1 MKSRLL
7 LFFLLLPLCAGA
19 QTTVVEKTYISTDRE
34 IYVSGDKIW
43 CSAFCVDA
51 ANGLRPS
58 SLSAI
63 AYVEIVSEDGT
74 LESGKIALSEG
85 RGAGTIEIPATAPT
99 GNYRIVAYTAYTK
112 NTPGFNPQEHISKT
126 ISIFNTST
134 KERVKN
140 GVKILSDSEYDALRT
155 PASTPAGTPAGTHT
169 TGTHT
174 TGTHSSSTYNA
185 GAHTAAGALSITCH
199 RSAEGYLEVVLTNNS
214 ATPAD
219 LSLSLS
225 NRDGIIPPDNTSID
239 AFMGAAASA
248 ARASA
253 TAAAAGAS
261 AAARASAGAASA
273 PAAELPEYEGEII
286 RGRIAGATTD
296 EIEGLKGRS
305 AFISVPTEKS
315 DLYSSV
321 VDNDGMI
328 KFVTNNIYG
337 TKEMVCEIEDNDLA
351 RCHIELISPF
361 VSPKLKGIPALQM
374 APSIKEDLQ
383 RRGLSVQLCRSFSAD
398 TLASL
403 MPIRENPLIPS
414 YDAIEYKLDDY
425 KRFPVMRELFIEF
438 INEIK
443 VRKVDGKEQL
453 KVKTHLE
460 ERVSLFDKNNS
471 LIMVDGIPVFDHSQV
486 IEYDPLLVESVV
498 VYPYKY
504 YTGWR
509 SFCGMANFVTYKKN
523 LPGIKFNDGVRVVQF
538 KGCSYPMA
546 FTCQEI
552 GEDFPDYRELLYW
565 HPQIKLP
572 AGESSSI
579 KVKIPAT
586 VKEIRICAEGMMENG
601 TPFSITLE
609 SPLRSSGVYC
619 APNRASGSTC
629 RSISSTILLRFHFG
643 FQPHSSLAGV
653 SSMQSGQDAEI
664 AAFTGSML

>member
-74 LESGKIALSEG
+74 LESGKIALSDG

-155 PASTPAGTPAGTHT
+155 PASTQP
-169 TGTHT
+169 
-174 TGTHSSSTYNA
+174 
-185 GAHTAAGALSITCH
+185 AAGALSITCH
-199 RSAEGYLEVVLTNNS
+199 RSAEGYLDVVLTNNS
-214 ATPAD
+214 AAPAD

-225 NRDGIIPPDNTSID
+225 NRDGIIPPDNTSIG

-248 ARASA
+248 AQ
-253 TAAAAGAS
+253 AA
-261 AAARASAGAASA
+261 AGAASA
-273 PAAELPEYEGEII
+273 AQPSSSAAAAAAAATAAATAAAAELPEYEGEII
-286 RGRIAGATTD
+286 HGRIAGATTD

-315 DLYSSV
+315 DLYSSI

-443 VRKVDGKEQL
+443 VRRVDGKEQL

-471 LIMVDGIPVFDHSQV
+471 LIMVDGIPIFDHSQV

-579 KVKIPAT
+579 KVKIPANI
-586 VKEIRICAEGMMENG
+586 KEIRICAEGMTENG
-601 TPFSITLE
+601 TPFSITL
-609 SPLRSSGVYC
+609 
-619 APNRASGSTC
+619 
-629 RSISSTILLRFHFG
+629 
-643 FQPHSSLAGV
+643 
-653 SSMQSGQDAEI
+653 
-664 AAFTGSML
+664 

>member
-43 CSAFCVDA
+43 CSAFCVDE

-74 LESGKIALSEG
+74 LESGKIALSDG

-155 PASTPAGTPAGTHT
+155 PASTPASTPAGTHT

-185 GAHTAAGALSITCH
+185 GTQPAAGALSITCH

-225 NRDGIIPPDNTSID
+225 NRDGIIPPDNTSIG

-248 ARASA
+248 AQ
-253 TAAAAGAS
+253 AAAGAES
-261 AAARASAGAASA
+261 AAARTAAGAASA
-273 PAAELPEYEGEII
+273 GAESAPAAAVSTAAELPEYEGEII

-361 VSPKLKGIPALQM
+361 VSPKLKGIPALRM

-443 VRKVDGKEQL
+443 VRRVDGKEQL

-552 GEDFPDYRELLYW
+552 GDDFPDYRELLYW

-579 KVKIPAT
+579 KVKIPAN

-601 TPFSITLE
+601 TPFSITL
-609 SPLRSSGVYC
+609 
-619 APNRASGSTC
+619 
-629 RSISSTILLRFHFG
+629 
-643 FQPHSSLAGV
+643 
-653 SSMQSGQDAEI
+653 
-664 AAFTGSML
+664 

>member
-155 PASTPAGTPAGTHT
+155 PAGTPASTPASSPASSPA
-169 TGTHT
+169 GTHT

-185 GAHTAAGALSITCH
+185 GTQPAAGALSITCH

-214 ATPAD
+214 AAPAD

-225 NRDGIIPPDNTSID
+225 NRDGIIPPDNTSIG

-253 TAAAAGAS
+253 AAES

-273 PAAELPEYEGEII
+273 AQPSSSAVAATAAAAELPEYEGEII

-321 VDNDGMI
+321 VDKDGMI

-337 TKEMVCEIEDNDLA
+337 TKEMVCEIENNDLA

-361 VSPKLKGIPALQM
+361 VSPKLKGIPALNM
-374 APSIKEDLQ
+374 APSIREDLQ

-414 YDAIEYKLDDY
+414 FDAIEYKLDDY

-443 VRKVDGKEQL
+443 VRKVNGKEQL

-579 KVKIPAT
+579 KVKIPAN

-601 TPFSITLE
+601 TPFSINL
-609 SPLRSSGVYC
+609 
-619 APNRASGSTC
+619 
-629 RSISSTILLRFHFG
+629 
-643 FQPHSSLAGV
+643 
-653 SSMQSGQDAEI
+653 
-664 AAFTGSML
+664 

>member
-140 GVKILSDSEYDALRT
+140 GVKILSDKEYDALRT
-155 PASTPAGTPAGTHT
+155 PAGTPASTPASTPA
-169 TGTHT
+169 GTHT

-185 GAHTAAGALSITCH
+185 GTQPAAGALSITCH

-214 ATPAD
+214 AAPAD

-225 NRDGIIPPDNTSID
+225 NRDGIIPPDNTSIG

-248 ARASA
+248 AQ
-253 TAAAAGAS
+253 AAAGAES
-261 AAARASAGAASA
+261 AAARASARAASA
-273 PAAELPEYEGEII
+273 TAATAEAAELPEYEGEII

-443 VRKVDGKEQL
+443 VRRVDGKEQL

-579 KVKIPAT
+579 KVKIPAN

-601 TPFSITLE
+601 TPFSINL
-609 SPLRSSGVYC
+609 
-619 APNRASGSTC
+619 
-629 RSISSTILLRFHFG
+629 
-643 FQPHSSLAGV
+643 
-653 SSMQSGQDAEI
+653 
-664 AAFTGSML
+664 

>member
-155 PASTPAGTPAGTHT
+155 PASTQ
-169 TGTHT
+169 
-174 TGTHSSSTYNA
+174 
-185 GAHTAAGALSITCH
+185 TAAGALSIACH
-199 RSAEGYLEVVLTNNS
+199 RNAEGYLEVVLTNNS
-214 ATPAD
+214 AAPAD

-225 NRDGIIPPDNTSID
+225 NRDGIIPPDNTSIG

-248 ARASA
+248 AQ
-253 TAAAAGAS
+253 AAAGAES
-261 AAARASAGAASA
+261 AAARASARAASA
-273 PAAELPEYEGEII
+273 TAATAEAAELPEYEGEII

-443 VRKVDGKEQL
+443 VRKVNGKEQL

-471 LIMVDGIPVFDHSQV
+471 LIMVDGIPIFDHSQV

-579 KVKIPAT
+579 KVKIPAN

-601 TPFSITLE
+601 TPFSINL
-609 SPLRSSGVYC
+609 
-619 APNRASGSTC
+619 
-629 RSISSTILLRFHFG
+629 
-643 FQPHSSLAGV
+643 
-653 SSMQSGQDAEI
+653 
-664 AAFTGSML
+664 

>member
-99 GNYRIVAYTAYTK
+99 GNYRLVAYTAYTK

-155 PASTPAGTPAGTHT
+155 PAGTQ
-169 TGTHT
+169 
-174 TGTHSSSTYNA
+174 
-185 GAHTAAGALSITCH
+185 TAAGALSITCH

-443 VRKVDGKEQL
+443 VRRVDGKEQL

-552 GEDFPDYRELLYW
+552 GDDFPDYREPLYW

-579 KVKIPAT
+579 KVKIPAN
-586 VKEIRICAEGMMENG
+586 VKEIRICAEGMIENG
-601 TPFSITLE
+601 TPFSINL
-609 SPLRSSGVYC
+609 
-619 APNRASGSTC
+619 
-629 RSISSTILLRFHFG
+629 
-643 FQPHSSLAGV
+643 
-653 SSMQSGQDAEI
+653 
-664 AAFTGSML
+664 

>member
-155 PASTPAGTPAGTHT
+155 PASTQP
-169 TGTHT
+169 
-174 TGTHSSSTYNA
+174 
-185 GAHTAAGALSITCH
+185 AAGALSITCH

-214 ATPAD
+214 AAPAD

-225 NRDGIIPPDNTSID
+225 NRDGIIPPDNTSIG

-248 ARASA
+248 AQ
-253 TAAAAGAS
+253 AAAGAES
-261 AAARASAGAASA
+261 AAARASARAASA
-273 PAAELPEYEGEII
+273 TAATAEAAELPEYEGEII

-337 TKEMVCEIEDNDLA
+337 TKEMVCEIENNDLA

-443 VRKVDGKEQL
+443 VRRVDGKEQL

-572 AGESSSI
+572 AGESSAI
-579 KVKIPAT
+579 KVKIPAN

-601 TPFSITLE
+601 TPFSITL
-609 SPLRSSGVYC
+609 
-619 APNRASGSTC
+619 
-629 RSISSTILLRFHFG
+629 
-643 FQPHSSLAGV
+643 
-653 SSMQSGQDAEI
+653 
-664 AAFTGSML
+664 

>member
-155 PASTPAGTPAGTHT
+155 PAGTQAAETHSASTHT
-169 TGTHT
+169 A
-174 TGTHSSSTYNA
+174 GTHSSSTYNA
-185 GAHTAAGALSITCH
+185 GTQPAAGALSITCH

-225 NRDGIIPPDNTSID
+225 NRDGIIPPDNTSIG

-248 ARASA
+248 AQA
-253 TAAAAGAS
+253 
-261 AAARASAGAASA
+261 
-273 PAAELPEYEGEII
+273 AAELPEYEGEII

-443 VRKVDGKEQL
+443 VRRIDGKEQL

-579 KVKIPAT
+579 KVKIPAN
-586 VKEIRICAEGMMENG
+586 VKEIRICAEGMIENG
-601 TPFSITLE
+601 TPFSITL
-609 SPLRSSGVYC
+609 
-619 APNRASGSTC
+619 
-629 RSISSTILLRFHFG
+629 
-643 FQPHSSLAGV
+643 
-653 SSMQSGQDAEI
+653 
-664 AAFTGSML
+664 

>member
-155 PASTPAGTPAGTHT
+155 PAGTQP
-169 TGTHT
+169 
-174 TGTHSSSTYNA
+174 
-185 GAHTAAGALSITCH
+185 AAGALSITCH

-214 ATPAD
+214 AAPAD

-225 NRDGIIPPDNTSID
+225 NRDGIIPPDNTSIG

-253 TAAAAGAS
+253 GAES
-261 AAARASAGAASA
+261 AAARASARAASA
-273 PAAELPEYEGEII
+273 TAATAEAAELPEYEGEII

-374 APSIKEDLQ
+374 APSIKEDIQ

-443 VRKVDGKEQL
+443 VRRVDGKEQL

-471 LIMVDGIPVFDHSQV
+471 LIMVDGIPIFDHSQV

-579 KVKIPAT
+579 KVKIPAN

-601 TPFSITLE
+601 TPFSINL
-609 SPLRSSGVYC
+609 
-619 APNRASGSTC
+619 
-629 RSISSTILLRFHFG
+629 
-643 FQPHSSLAGV
+643 
-653 SSMQSGQDAEI
+653 
-664 AAFTGSML
+664 

>member
-155 PASTPAGTPAGTHT
+155 PASTPAGTPASTPA
-169 TGTHT
+169 GTHT

-185 GAHTAAGALSITCH
+185 GTQPAAGALSITCH

-214 ATPAD
+214 AAPAD

-225 NRDGIIPPDNTSID
+225 NRDGIIPPDNTSIG

-248 ARASA
+248 AQAS
-253 TAAAAGAS
+253 
-261 AAARASAGAASA
+261 
-273 PAAELPEYEGEII
+273 AELPEYEGEII

-443 VRKVDGKEQL
+443 VRRVDGKEQL

-572 AGESSSI
+572 AGESSAI
-579 KVKIPAT
+579 KVKIPAN

-601 TPFSITLE
+601 TPFSITL
-609 SPLRSSGVYC
+609 
-619 APNRASGSTC
+619 
-629 RSISSTILLRFHFG
+629 
-643 FQPHSSLAGV
+643 
-653 SSMQSGQDAEI
+653 
-664 AAFTGSML
+664 

>member
-155 PASTPAGTPAGTHT
+155 PAGTQP
-169 TGTHT
+169 
-174 TGTHSSSTYNA
+174 
-185 GAHTAAGALSITCH
+185 AAGALSITCH
-199 RSAEGYLEVVLTNNS
+199 RNAEGYLEVVLTNNS
-214 ATPAD
+214 AAPAD

-225 NRDGIIPPDNTSID
+225 NRDGIIPPDNTSIG

-248 ARASA
+248 AQ
-253 TAAAAGAS
+253 AAAGAES
-261 AAARASAGAASA
+261 AAARASARAASA
-273 PAAELPEYEGEII
+273 TAEAAELPEYEGEII

-443 VRKVDGKEQL
+443 VRRVDGKEQL
-453 KVKTHLE
+453 KVKTHLK

-471 LIMVDGIPVFDHSQV
+471 LIMVDGIPIFDHSQV

-579 KVKIPAT
+579 KVKIPAN

-601 TPFSITLE
+601 TPFSINL
-609 SPLRSSGVYC
+609 
-619 APNRASGSTC
+619 
-629 RSISSTILLRFHFG
+629 
-643 FQPHSSLAGV
+643 
-653 SSMQSGQDAEI
+653 
-664 AAFTGSML
+664 

>member
-155 PASTPAGTPAGTHT
+155 PAGTPASTHASTPA
-169 TGTHT
+169 GTHT

-185 GAHTAAGALSITCH
+185 GTQPAAGALSIVCH

-214 ATPAD
+214 AAPAD

-248 ARASA
+248 AQ
-253 TAAAAGAS
+253 AAAGAS
-261 AAARASAGAASA
+261 AAAAIAE
-273 PAAELPEYEGEII
+273 AAELPEYEGEII

-443 VRKVDGKEQL
+443 VRRVDGKEQL

-579 KVKIPAT
+579 KVKIPAN

-601 TPFSITLE
+601 TPFSINL
-609 SPLRSSGVYC
+609 
-619 APNRASGSTC
+619 
-629 RSISSTILLRFHFG
+629 
-643 FQPHSSLAGV
+643 
-653 SSMQSGQDAEI
+653 
-664 AAFTGSML
+664 

>member
-155 PASTPAGTPAGTHT
+155 PASTPAGT
-169 TGTHT
+169 HT

-185 GAHTAAGALSITCH
+185 GAQPAAGALSITCH

-214 ATPAD
+214 AAPAD

-225 NRDGIIPPDNTSID
+225 NRDGIIPPDNTSIG

-248 ARASA
+248 AQA
-253 TAAAAGAS
+253 
-261 AAARASAGAASA
+261 
-273 PAAELPEYEGEII
+273 AAELPEYEGEII

-383 RRGLSVQLCRSFSAD
+383 RRGLSVQFCRSFSAD

-443 VRKVDGKEQL
+443 VRRVDGKEQL

-579 KVKIPAT
+579 KVKIPAN

-601 TPFSITLE
+601 TPFSITL
-609 SPLRSSGVYC
+609 
-619 APNRASGSTC
+619 
-629 RSISSTILLRFHFG
+629 
-643 FQPHSSLAGV
+643 
-653 SSMQSGQDAEI
+653 
-664 AAFTGSML
+664 

>member
-155 PASTPAGTPAGTHT
+155 PAGTQP
-169 TGTHT
+169 
-174 TGTHSSSTYNA
+174 
-185 GAHTAAGALSITCH
+185 AAGALSITCH

-214 ATPAD
+214 AAPAD

-225 NRDGIIPPDNTSID
+225 NRDGIIPPDNTSIG

-253 TAAAAGAS
+253 GAES
-261 AAARASAGAASA
+261 AAARASARAASA
-273 PAAELPEYEGEII
+273 TAATAEAAELPEYEGEII

-351 RCHIELISPF
+351 RCHIEIISPF

-374 APSIKEDLQ
+374 APSIKEDIQ

-443 VRKVDGKEQL
+443 VRRVDGKEQL

-486 IEYDPLLVESVV
+486 SEYDPLLVESVV

-579 KVKIPAT
+579 KVKIPAN

-601 TPFSITLE
+601 TPFSINL
-609 SPLRSSGVYC
+609 
-619 APNRASGSTC
+619 
-629 RSISSTILLRFHFG
+629 
-643 FQPHSSLAGV
+643 
-653 SSMQSGQDAEI
+653 
-664 AAFTGSML
+664 

>member
-112 NTPGFNPQEHISKT
+112 NTPGFNPQEHVSKT

-155 PASTPAGTPAGTHT
+155 PA
-169 TGTHT
+169 
-174 TGTHSSSTYNA
+174 
-185 GAHTAAGALSITCH
+185 GAQPAAGALSITCH
-199 RSAEGYLEVVLTNNS
+199 RNAEGYLEVVLTNNS
-214 ATPAD
+214 AAPAD

-225 NRDGIIPPDNTSID
+225 NRDGIIPPDNTSIG

-253 TAAAAGAS
+253 ARAS
-261 AAARASAGAASA
+261 AARASAGAASA
-273 PAAELPEYEGEII
+273 AAARAASATAEAAELPEYEGEII

-443 VRKVDGKEQL
+443 VRRVDGKEQL

-471 LIMVDGIPVFDHSQV
+471 LIMVDGIPIFDHSQV

-579 KVKIPAT
+579 KVKIPAN
-586 VKEIRICAEGMMENG
+586 VKEIRICAEGMIENG
-601 TPFSITLE
+601 TPFSITL
-609 SPLRSSGVYC
+609 
-619 APNRASGSTC
+619 
-629 RSISSTILLRFHFG
+629 
-643 FQPHSSLAGV
+643 
-653 SSMQSGQDAEI
+653 
-664 AAFTGSML
+664 

>member
-112 NTPGFNPQEHISKT
+112 NNPGFNPQEHISKT

-155 PASTPAGTPAGTHT
+155 PAGTQP
-169 TGTHT
+169 
-174 TGTHSSSTYNA
+174 
-185 GAHTAAGALSITCH
+185 AAGALSIACH
-199 RSAEGYLEVVLTNNS
+199 RNAEGYLEVVLTNNS
-214 ATPAD
+214 AAPAD

-248 ARASA
+248 AQ
-253 TAAAAGAS
+253 AAAGAES

-273 PAAELPEYEGEII
+273 AQPSSSAVAATAAAAELPEYEGEII

-337 TKEMVCEIEDNDLA
+337 TKEMVCEIENNDLA

-572 AGESSSI
+572 AGESSS
-579 KVKIPAT
+579 
-586 VKEIRICAEGMMENG
+586 
-601 TPFSITLE
+601 
-609 SPLRSSGVYC
+609 
-619 APNRASGSTC
+619 
-629 RSISSTILLRFHFG
+629 
-643 FQPHSSLAGV
+643 
-653 SSMQSGQDAEI
+653 
-664 AAFTGSML
+664 

>member
-155 PASTPAGTPAGTHT
+155 PAGTQP
-169 TGTHT
+169 
-174 TGTHSSSTYNA
+174 
-185 GAHTAAGALSITCH
+185 AAGALSIACH
-199 RSAEGYLEVVLTNNS
+199 RNAEGYLEVVLTNNS
-214 ATPAD
+214 AAPAD

-225 NRDGIIPPDNTSID
+225 NRDGIIPPDNTSIG

-248 ARASA
+248 AQ
-253 TAAAAGAS
+253 AAAGAES
-261 AAARASAGAASA
+261 AAARASARAASA
-273 PAAELPEYEGEII
+273 TAATAEAAELPEYEGEII

-443 VRKVDGKEQL
+443 VRRVDGKEQL

-579 KVKIPAT
+579 KVKIPAN

-601 TPFSITLE
+601 TPFSINL
-609 SPLRSSGVYC
+609 
-619 APNRASGSTC
+619 
-629 RSISSTILLRFHFG
+629 
-643 FQPHSSLAGV
+643 
-653 SSMQSGQDAEI
+653 
-664 AAFTGSML
+664 

>member
-63 AYVEIVSEDGT
+63 AYIEIVSEDGT

-155 PASTPAGTPAGTHT
+155 PASTPAGT
-169 TGTHT
+169 HT

-185 GAHTAAGALSITCH
+185 GTQPAAGALSITCH

-239 AFMGAAASA
+239 AFMVAAASA
-248 ARASA
+248 AQ
-253 TAAAAGAS
+253 AAAGAES
-261 AAARASAGAASA
+261 AAARASAGAESA
-273 PAAELPEYEGEII
+273 PAAAVSTAAELPEYEGEII

-443 VRKVDGKEQL
+443 VRRVDGKEQL

-572 AGESSSI
+572 AGESSAI
-579 KVKIPAT
+579 KVKIPAN
-586 VKEIRICAEGMMENG
+586 VKEIRICAEGLMENG
-601 TPFSITLE
+601 TPFSITL
-609 SPLRSSGVYC
+609 
-619 APNRASGSTC
+619 
-629 RSISSTILLRFHFG
+629 
-643 FQPHSSLAGV
+643 
-653 SSMQSGQDAEI
+653 
-664 AAFTGSML
+664 

>member
-155 PASTPAGTPAGTHT
+155 PASTQ
-169 TGTHT
+169 
-174 TGTHSSSTYNA
+174 
-185 GAHTAAGALSITCH
+185 TAAGALSIACH

-214 ATPAD
+214 AAPAD

-225 NRDGIIPPDNTSID
+225 NRDGIIPPDNTSIG

-248 ARASA
+248 AQ
-253 TAAAAGAS
+253 AAAGAS
-261 AAARASAGAASA
+261 AAARASAGAESA
-273 PAAELPEYEGEII
+273 PTAVVSAAAELPEYEGEII

-443 VRKVDGKEQL
+443 VRRVDGKEQL

-579 KVKIPAT
+579 KVKIPAN
-586 VKEIRICAEGMMENG
+586 VKEIRICAEGMIENG
-601 TPFSITLE
+601 TPFSITL
-609 SPLRSSGVYC
+609 
-619 APNRASGSTC
+619 
-629 RSISSTILLRFHFG
+629 
-643 FQPHSSLAGV
+643 
-653 SSMQSGQDAEI
+653 
-664 AAFTGSML
+664 

>member
-112 NTPGFNPQEHISKT
+112 NTPGFNPQEHVSKT

-155 PASTPAGTPAGTHT
+155 PAGTQP
-169 TGTHT
+169 
-174 TGTHSSSTYNA
+174 
-185 GAHTAAGALSITCH
+185 AAGALSITCH

-214 ATPAD
+214 AAPAD

-225 NRDGIIPPDNTSID
+225 NRDGIIPPDNTSIG

-248 ARASA
+248 AQ
-253 TAAAAGAS
+253 AAAGAES
-261 AAARASAGAASA
+261 AAARASARAASA
-273 PAAELPEYEGEII
+273 TSAAAELPEYEGEII

-471 LIMVDGIPVFDHSQV
+471 LIMVDGIPIFDHSQV

-579 KVKIPAT
+579 KVKIPAN

-601 TPFSITLE
+601 TPFSITL
-609 SPLRSSGVYC
+609 
-619 APNRASGSTC
+619 
-629 RSISSTILLRFHFG
+629 
-643 FQPHSSLAGV
+643 
-653 SSMQSGQDAEI
+653 
-664 AAFTGSML
+664 

>member
-155 PASTPAGTPAGTHT
+155 PASTPASTPA
-169 TGTHT
+169 GTHT

-185 GAHTAAGALSITCH
+185 GTQPAAGALSITCH

-214 ATPAD
+214 AAPAD

-225 NRDGIIPPDNTSID
+225 NRDGIIPPDNTSIE

-253 TAAAAGAS
+253 AAES

-273 PAAELPEYEGEII
+273 AQPSSSAVAATAAAAELPEYEGEII

-361 VSPKLKGIPALQM
+361 VSPKLKGIPALRM

-471 LIMVDGIPVFDHSQV
+471 LIMVDGIPIFDHSQV

-579 KVKIPAT
+579 KVKIPAN
-586 VKEIRICAEGMMENG
+586 VKEIRICAEGMTENG
-601 TPFSITLE
+601 TPFSINL
-609 SPLRSSGVYC
+609 
-619 APNRASGSTC
+619 
-629 RSISSTILLRFHFG
+629 
-643 FQPHSSLAGV
+643 
-653 SSMQSGQDAEI
+653 
-664 AAFTGSML
+664 

>member
-140 GVKILSDSEYDALRT
+140 GVKILSDKEYDALRT
-155 PASTPAGTPAGTHT
+155 PASTQP
-169 TGTHT
+169 
-174 TGTHSSSTYNA
+174 
-185 GAHTAAGALSITCH
+185 AAGALSIACH
-199 RSAEGYLEVVLTNNS
+199 RNAEGYLEVVLTNNS
-214 ATPAD
+214 AAPAD

-225 NRDGIIPPDNTSID
+225 NRDGIIPPDNTSIG

-248 ARASA
+248 AQ
-253 TAAAAGAS
+253 AAAGAES
-261 AAARASAGAASA
+261 AAAAIAE
-273 PAAELPEYEGEII
+273 AAELPEYEGEII

-337 TKEMVCEIEDNDLA
+337 TKEMVCEIENNDLA

-414 YDAIEYKLDDY
+414 FDAIEYKLDDY

-443 VRKVDGKEQL
+443 VRRVDGKEQL

-579 KVKIPAT
+579 KVKIPAN

-601 TPFSITLE
+601 TPFSITL
-609 SPLRSSGVYC
+609 
-619 APNRASGSTC
+619 
-629 RSISSTILLRFHFG
+629 
-643 FQPHSSLAGV
+643 
-653 SSMQSGQDAEI
+653 
-664 AAFTGSML
+664 

>member
-43 CSAFCVDA
+43 CSAFCVDE

-74 LESGKIALSEG
+74 LESGKIALSDG

-155 PASTPAGTPAGTHT
+155 PASTPASTPAGTHT

-185 GAHTAAGALSITCH
+185 GTQPAAGALSITCH

-225 NRDGIIPPDNTSID
+225 NRDGIIPPDNTSIG

-248 ARASA
+248 AQA
-253 TAAAAGAS
+253 
-261 AAARASAGAASA
+261 
-273 PAAELPEYEGEII
+273 AAELPEYEGEII

-443 VRKVDGKEQL
+443 VRRVDGKEQL

-552 GEDFPDYRELLYW
+552 GDDFPDYRELLYW

-579 KVKIPAT
+579 KVKIPAN
-586 VKEIRICAEGMMENG
+586 VKEIRICAEGMTENG
-601 TPFSITLE
+601 TPFSINL
-609 SPLRSSGVYC
+609 
-619 APNRASGSTC
+619 
-629 RSISSTILLRFHFG
+629 
-643 FQPHSSLAGV
+643 
-653 SSMQSGQDAEI
+653 
-664 AAFTGSML
+664 

>member
-155 PASTPAGTPAGTHT
+155 PASTPAGT
-169 TGTHT
+169 HT

-185 GAHTAAGALSITCH
+185 GTQPAAGALSIACH

-214 ATPAD
+214 AAPAD

-225 NRDGIIPPDNTSID
+225 NRDGIIPPDNTSIG

-248 ARASA
+248 AQ
-253 TAAAAGAS
+253 AAAGAES
-261 AAARASAGAASA
+261 AAAAIAE
-273 PAAELPEYEGEII
+273 AAELPEYEGEII

-337 TKEMVCEIEDNDLA
+337 TKEMVCEIENNDLA

-361 VSPKLKGIPALQM
+361 VSPKLKGIPALNM
-374 APSIKEDLQ
+374 APSIREDLQ

-443 VRKVDGKEQL
+443 VRRVDGKEQL

-579 KVKIPAT
+579 KVKIPAN

-601 TPFSITLE
+601 TPFSINL
-609 SPLRSSGVYC
+609 
-619 APNRASGSTC
+619 
-629 RSISSTILLRFHFG
+629 
-643 FQPHSSLAGV
+643 
-653 SSMQSGQDAEI
+653 
-664 AAFTGSML
+664 

>member
-112 NTPGFNPQEHISKT
+112 NAPGFNPQEHISKT

-155 PASTPAGTPAGTHT
+155 PASTQP
-169 TGTHT
+169 
-174 TGTHSSSTYNA
+174 
-185 GAHTAAGALSITCH
+185 AAGALSITCH

-248 ARASA
+248 AQAAAGAESAAARTAAGAASA
-253 TAAAAGAS
+253 TAA
-261 AAARASAGAASA
+261 
-273 PAAELPEYEGEII
+273 AAELPEYEGEII

-443 VRKVDGKEQL
+443 VRRVDGKEQL

-552 GEDFPDYRELLYW
+552 GDDFPDYRELLYW

-579 KVKIPAT
+579 KVKIPAN

-601 TPFSITLE
+601 TPFSITL
-609 SPLRSSGVYC
+609 
-619 APNRASGSTC
+619 
-629 RSISSTILLRFHFG
+629 
-643 FQPHSSLAGV
+643 
-653 SSMQSGQDAEI
+653 
-664 AAFTGSML
+664 

>member
-155 PASTPAGTPAGTHT
+155 PAGTQP
-169 TGTHT
+169 
-174 TGTHSSSTYNA
+174 
-185 GAHTAAGALSITCH
+185 AAGALSITCH

-214 ATPAD
+214 AAPAD

-248 ARASA
+248 AQ
-253 TAAAAGAS
+253 AAAGAES
-261 AAARASAGAASA
+261 AAARASARAASA
-273 PAAELPEYEGEII
+273 TAATAEAAELPEYEGEII

-361 VSPKLKGIPALQM
+361 VSPKLKGIPALNM
-374 APSIKEDLQ
+374 APSIREDLQ

-443 VRKVDGKEQL
+443 VRRVDGKEQL

-579 KVKIPAT
+579 KVKIPAN

-601 TPFSITLE
+601 TPFSINL
-609 SPLRSSGVYC
+609 
-619 APNRASGSTC
+619 
-629 RSISSTILLRFHFG
+629 
-643 FQPHSSLAGV
+643 
-653 SSMQSGQDAEI
+653 
-664 AAFTGSML
+664 

>member
-155 PASTPAGTPAGTHT
+155 PASTPASTPAGTHT

-185 GAHTAAGALSITCH
+185 GAQPAAGALSITCH
-199 RSAEGYLEVVLTNNS
+199 RNAEGYLEVVLTNNS
-214 ATPAD
+214 AAPAD

-225 NRDGIIPPDNTSID
+225 NRDGIIPPDNTSIG

-248 ARASA
+248 AQAS
-253 TAAAAGAS
+253 
-261 AAARASAGAASA
+261 
-273 PAAELPEYEGEII
+273 AELPEYEGEII

-443 VRKVDGKEQL
+443 VRRVDGKEQL

-471 LIMVDGIPVFDHSQV
+471 LIMVDGIPIFDHSQV

-579 KVKIPAT
+579 KVKIPAN

-601 TPFSITLE
+601 TPFSITL
-609 SPLRSSGVYC
+609 
-619 APNRASGSTC
+619 
-629 RSISSTILLRFHFG
+629 
-643 FQPHSSLAGV
+643 
-653 SSMQSGQDAEI
+653 
-664 AAFTGSML
+664 

>member
-74 LESGKIALSEG
+74 LESGKIALSDG

-155 PASTPAGTPAGTHT
+155 PASTPASTPAGTHT

-185 GAHTAAGALSITCH
+185 GTQPAAGALSITCH

-225 NRDGIIPPDNTSID
+225 NRDGIIPPDNTSIG

-248 ARASA
+248 AQA
-253 TAAAAGAS
+253 
-261 AAARASAGAASA
+261 
-273 PAAELPEYEGEII
+273 AAELPEYEGEII

-443 VRKVDGKEQL
+443 VRRVDGKEQL

-579 KVKIPAT
+579 KVKIPAN

-601 TPFSITLE
+601 TPFSITL
-609 SPLRSSGVYC
+609 
-619 APNRASGSTC
+619 
-629 RSISSTILLRFHFG
+629 
-643 FQPHSSLAGV
+643 
-653 SSMQSGQDAEI
+653 
-664 AAFTGSML
+664 

>member
-155 PASTPAGTPAGTHT
+155 PASTQP
-169 TGTHT
+169 
-174 TGTHSSSTYNA
+174 
-185 GAHTAAGALSITCH
+185 AAGALSIVCH

-214 ATPAD
+214 AAPAD

-225 NRDGIIPPDNTSID
+225 NRDGIIPPDNTSIG

-248 ARASA
+248 AQA
-253 TAAAAGAS
+253 
-261 AAARASAGAASA
+261 
-273 PAAELPEYEGEII
+273 AAELPEYEGEII

-443 VRKVDGKEQL
+443 VRRVDGKEQL

-579 KVKIPAT
+579 KVKIPAN

-601 TPFSITLE
+601 TPFSITL
-609 SPLRSSGVYC
+609 
-619 APNRASGSTC
+619 
-629 RSISSTILLRFHFG
+629 
-643 FQPHSSLAGV
+643 
-653 SSMQSGQDAEI
+653 
-664 AAFTGSML
+664 

>member
-112 NTPGFNPQEHISKT
+112 NAPGFNPQEHISKT

-155 PASTPAGTPAGTHT
+155 PASTPASTPA
-169 TGTHT
+169 GTHT

-185 GAHTAAGALSITCH
+185 GTQPAAGALSITCH

-225 NRDGIIPPDNTSID
+225 NRDGIIPPDNTSIG

-248 ARASA
+248 AQ
-253 TAAAAGAS
+253 AAAGAES
-261 AAARASAGAASA
+261 APAAAVST
-273 PAAELPEYEGEII
+273 AAELPEYEGEII

-361 VSPKLKGIPALQM
+361 VSPKLKGIPALRM

-443 VRKVDGKEQL
+443 VRRVDGKEQL

-572 AGESSSI
+572 AGESSAI
-579 KVKIPAT
+579 KVKIPAN

-601 TPFSITLE
+601 TPFSITL
-609 SPLRSSGVYC
+609 
-619 APNRASGSTC
+619 
-629 RSISSTILLRFHFG
+629 
-643 FQPHSSLAGV
+643 
-653 SSMQSGQDAEI
+653 
-664 AAFTGSML
+664 

>member
-155 PASTPAGTPAGTHT
+155 PASTQ
-169 TGTHT
+169 
-174 TGTHSSSTYNA
+174 
-185 GAHTAAGALSITCH
+185 TAAGALSIACH
-199 RSAEGYLEVVLTNNS
+199 RNAEGYLEVVLTNNS
-214 ATPAD
+214 AAPAD

-225 NRDGIIPPDNTSID
+225 NRDGIIPPDNTSIG

-248 ARASA
+248 AQ
-253 TAAAAGAS
+253 AAAGAES
-261 AAARASAGAASA
+261 AAARASARAASA
-273 PAAELPEYEGEII
+273 TAATAEAAELPEYEGEII

-337 TKEMVCEIEDNDLA
+337 TKEMVCEIEDKDLA

-443 VRKVDGKEQL
+443 VRKVNGKEQL

-552 GEDFPDYRELLYW
+552 GDDFPDYRELLYW

-572 AGESSSI
+572 AGESSAI
-579 KVKIPAT
+579 KVKIPAN

-601 TPFSITLE
+601 TPFSITL
-609 SPLRSSGVYC
+609 
-619 APNRASGSTC
+619 
-629 RSISSTILLRFHFG
+629 
-643 FQPHSSLAGV
+643 
-653 SSMQSGQDAEI
+653 
-664 AAFTGSML
+664 

>member
-155 PASTPAGTPAGTHT
+155 PAGTPASTHTTGTHT

-185 GAHTAAGALSITCH
+185 GTQPAAGALSITCH

-214 ATPAD
+214 AAPAD

-225 NRDGIIPPDNTSID
+225 NRDGIIPPDNTSIG

-248 ARASA
+248 AQAAAGAESAAARASA
-253 TAAAAGAS
+253 RAASATSAAAGAS
-261 AAARASAGAASA
+261 AAARASAGAESA
-273 PAAELPEYEGEII
+273 PAAAVSIAAELPEYEGEII

-443 VRKVDGKEQL
+443 VRRVDGKEQL

-572 AGESSSI
+572 AGESSAI
-579 KVKIPAT
+579 KVKIPAN

-601 TPFSITLE
+601 TPFSITL
-609 SPLRSSGVYC
+609 
-619 APNRASGSTC
+619 
-629 RSISSTILLRFHFG
+629 
-643 FQPHSSLAGV
+643 
-653 SSMQSGQDAEI
+653 
-664 AAFTGSML
+664 

>member
-155 PASTPAGTPAGTHT
+155 PAGTQP
-169 TGTHT
+169 
-174 TGTHSSSTYNA
+174 
-185 GAHTAAGALSITCH
+185 AAGALSITCH

-214 ATPAD
+214 AAPAD

-225 NRDGIIPPDNTSID
+225 NRDGIIPPDNTSIG

-248 ARASA
+248 AQ
-253 TAAAAGAS
+253 AAAGAES
-261 AAARASAGAASA
+261 AAARASAGAESA
-273 PAAELPEYEGEII
+273 PAAVVSAAAELPEYEGEII

-337 TKEMVCEIEDNDLA
+337 TKEMVCEIENNDLA

-361 VSPKLKGIPALQM
+361 VSPKLKGIPALNM
-374 APSIKEDLQ
+374 APSIREDLQ

-414 YDAIEYKLDDY
+414 FDAIEYKLDDY

-443 VRKVDGKEQL
+443 VRKVNGKEQL

-579 KVKIPAT
+579 KVKIPAN
-586 VKEIRICAEGMMENG
+586 VKEIRICAEGMIENG
-601 TPFSITLE
+601 TPFSITL
-609 SPLRSSGVYC
+609 
-619 APNRASGSTC
+619 
-629 RSISSTILLRFHFG
+629 
-643 FQPHSSLAGV
+643 
-653 SSMQSGQDAEI
+653 
-664 AAFTGSML
+664 

>member
-155 PASTPAGTPAGTHT
+155 PASTQP
-169 TGTHT
+169 
-174 TGTHSSSTYNA
+174 
-185 GAHTAAGALSITCH
+185 AAGALSITCH

-225 NRDGIIPPDNTSID
+225 NRDGIIPPDNTSIG

-248 ARASA
+248 AQAAAGAESA
-253 TAAAAGAS
+253 PAATSAAAGAS
-261 AAARASAGAASA
+261 AATRASARAASA
-273 PAAELPEYEGEII
+273 TAATAEAAELPEYEGEII

-443 VRKVDGKEQL
+443 VRRVDGKEQL

-552 GEDFPDYRELLYW
+552 GDDFPDYRELLYW

-572 AGESSSI
+572 AGESSAI
-579 KVKIPAT
+579 KVKIPAN
-586 VKEIRICAEGMMENG
+586 VKEIRICAEGMIENG
-601 TPFSITLE
+601 TPFSINL
-609 SPLRSSGVYC
+609 
-619 APNRASGSTC
+619 
-629 RSISSTILLRFHFG
+629 
-643 FQPHSSLAGV
+643 
-653 SSMQSGQDAEI
+653 
-664 AAFTGSML
+664 

>member
-155 PASTPAGTPAGTHT
+155 PASTPASTPA
-169 TGTHT
+169 GTHT

-185 GAHTAAGALSITCH
+185 GTQPAAGALSITCH

-214 ATPAD
+214 AAPAD

-225 NRDGIIPPDNTSID
+225 NRDGIIPPDNTSIG

-248 ARASA
+248 AQ
-253 TAAAAGAS
+253 AAAGAES
-261 AAARASAGAASA
+261 AAARTAAGAASA
-273 PAAELPEYEGEII
+273 AQPSSSAAAATAAAAELPEYEGEII

-552 GEDFPDYRELLYW
+552 GDDFPDYRELLYW

-572 AGESSSI
+572 AGESSAI
-579 KVKIPAT
+579 KVKIPAN
-586 VKEIRICAEGMMENG
+586 VKEIRICAEGMIENG
-601 TPFSITLE
+601 TPFSITL
-609 SPLRSSGVYC
+609 
-619 APNRASGSTC
+619 
-629 RSISSTILLRFHFG
+629 
-643 FQPHSSLAGV
+643 
-653 SSMQSGQDAEI
+653 
-664 AAFTGSML
+664 

>member
-155 PASTPAGTPAGTHT
+155 PASTQP
-169 TGTHT
+169 
-174 TGTHSSSTYNA
+174 
-185 GAHTAAGALSITCH
+185 AAGAPSIACH
-199 RSAEGYLEVVLTNNS
+199 RNAEGYLEVVLTNNS
-214 ATPAD
+214 AAPAD

-225 NRDGIIPPDNTSID
+225 NRDGIIPPDNTSIG

-248 ARASA
+248 AQ
-253 TAAAAGAS
+253 AAAGAS
-261 AAARASAGAASA
+261 AAARASAGAESA
-273 PAAELPEYEGEII
+273 PTAVVSAAAELPEYEGEII

-361 VSPKLKGIPALQM
+361 VSPKLKGIPALNM
-374 APSIKEDLQ
+374 APSIREDLQ

-443 VRKVDGKEQL
+443 VRRVDGKEQL

-579 KVKIPAT
+579 KVKIPAN

-601 TPFSITLE
+601 TPFSITL
-609 SPLRSSGVYC
+609 
-619 APNRASGSTC
+619 
-629 RSISSTILLRFHFG
+629 
-643 FQPHSSLAGV
+643 
-653 SSMQSGQDAEI
+653 
-664 AAFTGSML
+664 

>member
-155 PASTPAGTPAGTHT
+155 PAGTQP
-169 TGTHT
+169 
-174 TGTHSSSTYNA
+174 
-185 GAHTAAGALSITCH
+185 AAGALSIVCH

-214 ATPAD
+214 AAPAD

-248 ARASA
+248 AQA
-253 TAAAAGAS
+253 
-261 AAARASAGAASA
+261 
-273 PAAELPEYEGEII
+273 AAELPEYEGEII

-443 VRKVDGKEQL
+443 VRRVDGKEQL

-579 KVKIPAT
+579 KVKIPAN

-601 TPFSITLE
+601 TPFSINL
-609 SPLRSSGVYC
+609 
-619 APNRASGSTC
+619 
-629 RSISSTILLRFHFG
+629 
-643 FQPHSSLAGV
+643 
-653 SSMQSGQDAEI
+653 
-664 AAFTGSML
+664 

>member
-140 GVKILSDSEYDALRT
+140 GVKILSDKEYDALRT
-155 PASTPAGTPAGTHT
+155 PASTQ
-169 TGTHT
+169 
-174 TGTHSSSTYNA
+174 
-185 GAHTAAGALSITCH
+185 TAAGALSIACH
-199 RSAEGYLEVVLTNNS
+199 RNAEGYLEVVLTNNS
-214 ATPAD
+214 AAPAD

-225 NRDGIIPPDNTSID
+225 NRDGIIPPDNTSIG

-248 ARASA
+248 AQ
-253 TAAAAGAS
+253 AAAGAES
-261 AAARASAGAASA
+261 AAAAIAE
-273 PAAELPEYEGEII
+273 AAELPEYEGEII

-337 TKEMVCEIEDNDLA
+337 TKEMVCEIENNDLA

-414 YDAIEYKLDDY
+414 FDAIEYKLDDY

-443 VRKVDGKEQL
+443 VRRVDGKEQL

-579 KVKIPAT
+579 KVKIPAN

-601 TPFSITLE
+601 TPFSITL
-609 SPLRSSGVYC
+609 
-619 APNRASGSTC
+619 
-629 RSISSTILLRFHFG
+629 
-643 FQPHSSLAGV
+643 
-653 SSMQSGQDAEI
+653 
-664 AAFTGSML
+664 

>member
-155 PASTPAGTPAGTHT
+155 PASTQP
-169 TGTHT
+169 
-174 TGTHSSSTYNA
+174 
-185 GAHTAAGALSITCH
+185 AAGALSIACH
-199 RSAEGYLEVVLTNNS
+199 RNAEGYLEVVLTNNS
-214 ATPAD
+214 AAPAD

-225 NRDGIIPPDNTSID
+225 NRDGIIPPDNTSIG

-248 ARASA
+248 AQ
-253 TAAAAGAS
+253 AAAGAES
-261 AAARASAGAASA
+261 AAARASARAASA
-273 PAAELPEYEGEII
+273 TAATAEAAELPEYEGEII

-337 TKEMVCEIEDNDLA
+337 TKEMVCEIENNDLA

-443 VRKVDGKEQL
+443 VRRVDGKEQL

-579 KVKIPAT
+579 KVKIPAN

-601 TPFSITLE
+601 TPFSITL
-609 SPLRSSGVYC
+609 
-619 APNRASGSTC
+619 
-629 RSISSTILLRFHFG
+629 
-643 FQPHSSLAGV
+643 
-653 SSMQSGQDAEI
+653 
-664 AAFTGSML
+664 